1 MEKSKHTPGKWEIKE
16 LGGDEKAYTVYSD
29 KSDKNHIAEV
39 NRLHHFGAHQNLYD
53 AESAIETK
61 ANANLIASAPRMLAS
76 LKLAVKH
83 ASLVRGYANIKPDS
97 LQEGCLNELIN
108 NCNAIINKA
117 EGK

>member
-53 AESAIETK
+53 TESAIETK
-61 ANANLIASAPRMLAS
+61 ANASLIASAPEMLEM
-76 LKLAVKH
+76 LKELQDVFKM
-83 ASLVRGYANIKPDS
+83 KDS
-97 LQEGCLNELIN
+97 LTQAPGTSMGT
-108 NCNAIINKA
+108 IINDKLDNLITKA